1 MQNRIKELRKSLG
14 LNQTEFG
21 ARLGVAQS
29 TVGGWEG
36 GFREVSDAIIKS
48 IVREFGVSESW
59 LRDGTG
65 DMRANMDREEEMGR
79 LLGDL
84 LADRP
89 ESFRAALITTLL
101 RFDPNGPEWAV
112 LERIYEDLAKE
123 VETGKDRES

>member
-1 MQNRIKELRKSLG
+1 MKDRIKELRKSLG
-14 LNQTEFG
+14 MNQAEFG
-21 ARLGVAQS
+21 SKIGISNTAVS
-29 TVGGWEG
+29 KWEKG
-36 GFREVSDAIIKS
+36 ENTIPESAIKS